1 MQKQKVTDTHPEI
14 QRRVDELLA
23 AKTPEER
30 VLIGVSMFQAS
41 KLMIRERLKR
51 ENPNLIEKNLQKK
64 LIEEL
69 YGRIGAS
76 HTGLDKI

>member
-1 MQKQKVTDTHPEI
+1 MNDTHPEI
-14 QRRVDELLA
+14 QHKIDELLA

-30 VLIGVSMFQAS
+30 VLMGVSMFQAS

-51 ENPNLIEKNLQKK
+51 ENPQCDEEALQKK

-69 YGRIGAS
+69 YGS
-76 HTGLDKI
+76 SNS